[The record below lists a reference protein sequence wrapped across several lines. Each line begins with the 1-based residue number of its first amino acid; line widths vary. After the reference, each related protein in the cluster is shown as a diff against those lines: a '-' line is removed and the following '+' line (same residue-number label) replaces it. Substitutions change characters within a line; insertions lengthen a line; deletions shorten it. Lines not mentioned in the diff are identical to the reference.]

1 MSDVTIA
8 RTTQAGLPQPP
19 IHFTYATQVASRP
32 QRALIRA
39 IELLGGQP
47 KLRRLYLENL
57 RAPRDGETFFD
68 AAIRLLKL
76 DVRFDQA
83 MLDKVPA
90 DRPVVF
96 IANHPYGVLD
106 GITLTWL
113 AMKAR
118 PDVKVMANAVLCQ
131 APEAR
136 ANLLSIDFSPT
147 EEARQTT
154 INSRLEVQRILKSSG
169 AIGIFPGGGV
179 SAAMKPLRG
188 PALDLPWAPFTAKMI
203 MMSKATVVPIWFEGQ
218 NSRLFQIASN
228 MSYTVRLSLMFHE
241 TARRM
246 GTALNVNIGEP
257 VNFEDLPA
265 GLDRAGLVRHLR
277 ERTVALAPARDRHKL
292 MEDFTRGADW

>member
-8 RTTQAGLPQPP
+8 PRVATQQPHAP
-19 IHFTYATQVASRP
+19 IQFTYATQVASRP
-32 QRALIRA
+32 KQAVIRA

-47 KLRRLYLENL
+47 KLRRLYLENQ

-76 DVRFDQA
+76 DVRFDQT
-83 MLDKVPA
+83 MLDKVPK

-147 EEARQTT
+147 GEARQTT
-154 INSRLEVQRILKSSG
+154 INSRLEVQRILKGGG

-218 NSRLFQIASN
+218 NSRLFQIASSL
-228 MSYTVRLSLMFHE
+228 SYTVRLSLMFHE

-246 GTALNVNIGEP
+246 GTPLNVNIGEP

-277 ERTVALAPARDRHKL
+277 ERAVALAPARDRHKL
-292 MEDFTRGADW
+292 LEDFTRGADW